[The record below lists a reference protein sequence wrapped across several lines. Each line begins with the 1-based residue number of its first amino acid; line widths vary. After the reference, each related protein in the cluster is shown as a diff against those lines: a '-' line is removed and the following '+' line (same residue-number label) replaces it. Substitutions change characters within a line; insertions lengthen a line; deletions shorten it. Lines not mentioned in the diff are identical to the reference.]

1 MKINEQNKV
10 ATKCRVDP
18 FAAVMENVIHLH
30 TFAFALIL
38 EERVASW
45 RINWNMLLGM
55 FVACVLCCVFTLY
68 CVCTIYLLY
77 LLLYCILTL

>member
-18 FAAVMENVIHLH
+18 FAALMENVIHLH

-38 EERVASW
+38 EERVASGG
-45 RINWNMLLGM
+45 INWKMLLGM
-55 FVACVLCCVFTLY
+55 LPVFCAVYLLSIVFVLCIY
-68 CVCTIYLLY
+68 SIYYCTIY
-77 LLLYCILTL
+77 